1 MDMKVRLI
9 LAINVDDEMDN
20 QDDEDRE
27 EFLWIEK

>member
-9 LAINVDDEMDN
+9 LAINVDDEMGN